1 MGSDGLEALARLW
14 KSPAGDLRLSSF
26 SRSPAGSKLSSLPA
40 ATVILYTRAAAF
52 VNSLWH
58 FFEIFYFFVA
68 IRGSLW
74 YIQSVPTY
82 KQPARARRK
91 EHNVETTKKKEK
103 PAPALRVVSEPCEI
117 NWDIVPASVKRSL
130 AAALLADY
138 KAMKAREKAEQEK
151 GVENEN
157 ERK

>member
-1 MGSDGLEALARLW
+1 M
-14 KSPAGDLRLSSF
+14 
-26 SRSPAGSKLSSLPA
+26 
-40 ATVILYTRAAAF
+40 
-52 VNSLWH
+52 
-58 FFEIFYFFVA
+58 
-68 IRGSLW
+68 
-74 YIQSVPTY
+74 
-82 KQPARARRK
+82 
-91 EHNVETTKKKEK
+91 ETTKKKEK

-157 ERK
+157 EGK